1 MMQVWKPHINSLMNR
16 SKEKSNI
23 VILQGGPAT
32 GKTTLGKKIAKEFQ
46 FPYFSKDN
54 IKELMFDF
62 IGLPTTPALFNE
74 NTSQST
80 SYNEHEGKLSGMKM
94 DEASIAILFQLIEA
108 HIQVKKSCI
117 IDGTFDEIHSDTF
130 KKLKS
135 KYFFFPIQIYCYADL
150 DALSQ
155 RYKERAKT
163 RERHPGH
170 FDNLLLQSF
179 LEDPSRYYLGPLDI
193 EGAMFSINT
202 TNHSSKD
209 YEKLIVSISK
219 SISQAKN

>member
-1 MMQVWKPHINSLMNR
+1 MNR
-16 SKEKSNI
+16 KKEKSNI
-23 VILQGGPAT
+23 LILQGGPAT

-54 IKELMFDF
+54 IKELIFDF
-62 IGLPTTPALFNE
+62 IGLPTTPALLND
-74 NTSQST
+74 NTSQNS
-80 SYNEHEGKLSGMKM
+80 SYDENEGKLSGMKM
-94 DEASIAILFQLIEA
+94 DEASVAILFQLIEA
-108 HIQVKKSCI
+108 QIQVKKSCI
-117 IDGTFDEIHSDTF
+117 VDCTFDEIHSSTF

-150 DALSQ
+150 DVLSQ
-155 RYKERAKT
+155 RYKERAAT

-179 LEDPSRYYLGPLDI
+179 LEDPSRYDLGPIDI

-202 TNHSSKD
+202 TNHTSKD
-209 YEKLIVSISK
+209 YDELIDSISK
-219 SISQAKN
+219 SISEAKN

>member
-1 MMQVWKPHINSLMNR
+1 MKVWKHHINSLMNR
-16 SKEKSNI
+16 NEEKSNI

-32 GKTTLGKKIAKEFQ
+32 GKTTLGKKVAKEFQ

-54 IKELMFDF
+54 IKELIFDY
-62 IGLPTTPALFNE
+62 IGLPSTPALFND
-74 NTSQST
+74 NTSQNT
-80 SYNEHEGKLSGMKM
+80 SDDENEGKLSGMKM
-94 DEASIAILFQLIEA
+94 DEVSVAILFQLIEA

-117 IDGTFDEIHSDTF
+117 IDGTFDEIHSSTF

-150 DALSQ
+150 DVLSQ
-155 RYKERAKT
+155 RYKERAET

-179 LEDPSRYYLGPLDI
+179 LEDPNRYDLRPLDI

-209 YEKLIVSISK
+209 YDQLIDSISK

>member
-1 MMQVWKPHINSLMNR
+1 MNR

-23 VILQGGPAT
+23 LILQGGPAT

-62 IGLPTTPALFNE
+62 IGLPTTPALFNDKTSQ
-74 NTSQST
+74 NTSHDE
-80 SYNEHEGKLSGMKM
+80 NEGKLSGMKM
-94 DEASIAILFQLIEA
+94 DEASVAILFQLIEA

-117 IDGTFDEIHSDTF
+117 IDCTFDEIHSSTF

-135 KYFFFPIQIYCYADL
+135 KYFFFLIQIYCYADVNVL
-150 DALSQ
+150 TQ
-155 RYKERAKT
+155 RYKERAET
-163 RERHPGH
+163 RERHAGH

-179 LEDPSRYYLGPLDI
+179 LEDPSRYDLQPIDI
-193 EGAMFSINT
+193 AGAMFSINT
-202 TNHSSKD
+202 TTHTPKD
-209 YEKLIVSISK
+209 YDKLIVSISK
-219 SISQAKN
+219 SISKAKN

>member
-1 MMQVWKPHINSLMNR
+1 MNR
-16 SKEKSNI
+16 NEEKSNI
-23 VILQGGPAT
+23 IILQGGPAT
-32 GKTTLGKKIAKEFQ
+32 GKTTLGKKVAKEFQ

-54 IKELMFDF
+54 IKELIFDY
-62 IGLPTTPALFNE
+62 IGLPTTPALFSD
-74 NTSQST
+74 NTSQNT
-80 SYNEHEGKLSGMKM
+80 SDDENEGKLSGMKM
-94 DEASIAILFQLIEA
+94 DEASVAILFQLIEA

-117 IDGTFDEIHSDTF
+117 IDCTFDEIHSSTF

-150 DALSQ
+150 DVLSQ
-155 RYKERAKT
+155 RYKERAET

-179 LEDPSRYYLGPLDI
+179 LEDPSRYDLRPLDI

-209 YEKLIVSISK
+209 YDQLIDSISK
-219 SISQAKN
+219 SISQANN

>member
-1 MMQVWKPHINSLMNR
+1 MNR
-16 SKEKSNI
+16 NEEKSNI
-23 VILQGGPAT
+23 IILQGGPAT
-32 GKTTLGKKIAKEFQ
+32 GKTTLGKKVAKEFQ

-54 IKELMFDF
+54 IKELILDY
-62 IGLPTTPALFNE
+62 IGLPTTPALFSD
-74 NTSQST
+74 NTSQNT
-80 SYNEHEGKLSGMKM
+80 SDDENEGKLSGMKM
-94 DEASIAILFQLIEA
+94 DEASVAILFQLIEA
-108 HIQVKKSCI
+108 HIQVQKSCI
-117 IDGTFDEIHSDTF
+117 IDGTFDEFHSSTF

-150 DALSQ
+150 DVLSQ
-155 RYKERAKT
+155 RYKERAET

-179 LEDPSRYYLGPLDI
+179 LEDPSRYDLGPIDI

-202 TNHSSKD
+202 TNFTSKD
-209 YEKLIVSISK
+209 YDELIDSISK

>member
-1 MMQVWKPHINSLMNR
+1 MNR
-16 SKEKSNI
+16 NEEKSNI
-23 VILQGGPAT
+23 IILQGGPAT
-32 GKTTLGKKIAKEFQ
+32 GKTTLGKKVAKEFQ

-54 IKELMFDF
+54 IKELIFDY
-62 IGLPTTPALFNE
+62 IGLPTTPALFSDNASQ
-74 NTSQST
+74 NTSDDE
-80 SYNEHEGKLSGMKM
+80 NEGKLSGMKM
-94 DEASIAILFQLIEA
+94 DEASVAILFQLIEA

-117 IDGTFDEIHSDTF
+117 IDCTFDEIHSSTF

-150 DALSQ
+150 DVLSQ
-155 RYKERAKT
+155 RYKERAET

-179 LEDPSRYYLGPLDI
+179 LEDPSRYDLRPLDI

-209 YEKLIVSISK
+209 YDQLIDSISK
-219 SISQAKN
+219 SISQANN

>member
-1 MMQVWKPHINSLMNR
+1 MKVWKHHINSLMNR
-16 SKEKSNI
+16 NEEKSNI
-23 VILQGGPAT
+23 IILQGGPAT
-32 GKTTLGKKIAKEFQ
+32 GKTTLGKKVAKEFQ

-54 IKELMFDF
+54 IKELIFDY
-62 IGLPTTPALFNE
+62 IGLPTTPALFSD
-74 NTSQST
+74 NTSQNT
-80 SYNEHEGKLSGMKM
+80 SDDENEGKLSGMKM
-94 DEASIAILFQLIEA
+94 DEASVAILFQLIEA

-117 IDGTFDEIHSDTF
+117 IDCTFDEIHSSTF

-135 KYFFFPIQIYCYADL
+135 KYFFLTIQIYCYADL
-150 DALSQ
+150 DVLSQ
-155 RYKERAKT
+155 RYIERAET

-179 LEDPSRYYLGPLDI
+179 LEDPSRYDLRPLDI

>member
-1 MMQVWKPHINSLMNR
+1 MKVWKHHINSLMNR
-16 SKEKSNI
+16 NEEKSNI
-23 VILQGGPAT
+23 IILQGGPAT
-32 GKTTLGKKIAKEFQ
+32 GKTTLGKKVAKEFQ

-54 IKELMFDF
+54 IKELIFDY
-62 IGLPTTPALFNE
+62 IGLPTTPALFSD
-74 NTSQST
+74 NTSQNT
-80 SYNEHEGKLSGMKM
+80 SDDENEGKLSGMKM
-94 DEASIAILFQLIEA
+94 DEASVAILFQLIEA

-117 IDGTFDEIHSDTF
+117 IDCTFDEIHSSTF

-150 DALSQ
+150 DVLSQ
-155 RYKERAKT
+155 RYKERAET

-179 LEDPSRYYLGPLDI
+179 LEDPSRYDLVPLDI

-209 YEKLIVSISK
+209 YDQLIDSISK

>member
-1 MMQVWKPHINSLMNR
+1 MNR
-16 SKEKSNI
+16 NEEKSNI
-23 VILQGGPAT
+23 IILQGGPAT
-32 GKTTLGKKIAKEFQ
+32 GKTTLGKKVAKEFQ

-54 IKELMFDF
+54 IKELIFDY
-62 IGLPTTPALFNE
+62 IGLPTTPALFSD
-74 NTSQST
+74 NTSQNT
-80 SYNEHEGKLSGMKM
+80 SDDENEGKLSGMKM
-94 DEASIAILFQLIEA
+94 DEASVAILFQLIEA
-108 HIQVKKSCI
+108 HIQAKKSCI
-117 IDGTFDEIHSDTF
+117 IDCTFDEIHSSTF

-150 DALSQ
+150 DVLSQ
-155 RYKERAKT
+155 RYKERAET

-179 LEDPSRYYLGPLDI
+179 LEDPSRYDLRPLDI

-209 YEKLIVSISK
+209 YDQLIDSISK
-219 SISQAKN
+219 SISQANN

>member
-1 MMQVWKPHINSLMNR
+1 MNR
-16 SKEKSNI
+16 NEEKSNI
-23 VILQGGPAT
+23 IILQGGPAT
-32 GKTTLGKKIAKEFQ
+32 GKTTLGKKVAKEFQ

-54 IKELMFDF
+54 IKELIFDY
-62 IGLPTTPALFNE
+62 IGLPTTPALFSD
-74 NTSQST
+74 NTSQNT
-80 SYNEHEGKLSGMKM
+80 SDDENEGKLSGMKM
-94 DEASIAILFQLIEA
+94 DEASVAILFQLIEA

-117 IDGTFDEIHSDTF
+117 IDCTFDEIHSSTF

-135 KYFFFPIQIYCYADL
+135 KYFFLTIQIYCYADL
-150 DALSQ
+150 DVLSQ
-155 RYKERAKT
+155 RYIERAET

-179 LEDPSRYYLGPLDI
+179 LEDPSRYDLRPLDI

-209 YEKLIVSISK
+209 YDQLIDSISK
-219 SISQAKN
+219 SISQANNQL

>member
-23 VILQGGPAT
+23 LFLQGGPAT

-62 IGLPTTPALFNE
+62 IGLPTTPALFNDKTSQ
-74 NTSQST
+74 NTSHDE
-80 SYNEHEGKLSGMKM
+80 NEGKLSGMKM
-94 DEASIAILFQLIEA
+94 DEASVAILFQLIEA
-108 HIQVKKSCI
+108 HIRVKKSCI
-117 IDGTFDEIHSDTF
+117 IDCTFDEIHSSTF

-150 DALSQ
+150 DVLSQ
-155 RYKERAKT
+155 RYKERAET

-179 LEDPSRYYLGPLDI
+179 LEDPSRYDLRPLDI

-202 TNHSSKD
+202 TNYTSKD
-209 YEKLIVSISK
+209 YDKLILSISQ

>member
-1 MMQVWKPHINSLMNR
+1 MKVWKHHINSLMNR
-16 SKEKSNI
+16 NKEKSNI
-23 VILQGGPAT
+23 IILQGGPAT
-32 GKTTLGKKIAKEFQ
+32 GKTTLGKKVAKEFQ
-46 FPYFSKDN
+46 LPYFSKDN
-54 IKELMFDF
+54 IKELIFDY
-62 IGLPTTPALFNE
+62 IGLPTTPALFSD
-74 NTSQST
+74 NTSQNT
-80 SYNEHEGKLSGMKM
+80 SDDENEGKLSGMKM
-94 DEASIAILFQLIEA
+94 DEASVAILFQLIEA
-108 HIQVKKSCI
+108 NIQVKKSCI
-117 IDGTFDEIHSDTF
+117 IDCTFDEIHSSTF

-155 RYKERAKT
+155 RYKERAET

-179 LEDPSRYYLGPLDI
+179 LEDPSRYDLGPLDI

-209 YEKLIVSISK
+209 YDQLIDSISK
-219 SISQAKN
+219 SISQANN

>member
-1 MMQVWKPHINSLMNR
+1 MQVWKPHINSLMNR
-16 SKEKSNI
+16 KIEKSNI
-23 VILQGGPAT
+23 LILQGGPAT

-54 IKELMFDF
+54 IKELIFDF
-62 IGLPTTPALFNE
+62 IGLPTTPALLND
-74 NTSQST
+74 NTSQNT
-80 SYNEHEGKLSGMKM
+80 SYDENEGKLSGMKM
-94 DEASIAILFQLIEA
+94 DEASVAILFQLIEA

-117 IDGTFDEIHSDTF
+117 IDGTFDEIHSSTF

-135 KYFFFPIQIYCYADL
+135 KYFFFPIQIYCYAEL
-150 DALSQ
+150 DVLSK
-155 RYKERAKT
+155 RYKERAEK

-179 LEDPSRYYLGPLDI
+179 LEDPSRYDLRPIDI

-202 TNHSSKD
+202 TNHTSKD
-209 YEKLIVSISK
+209 YDKLIDSISK

>member
-1 MMQVWKPHINSLMNR
+1 MKVWKHHINSLMNR
-16 SKEKSNI
+16 NEEKSNI
-23 VILQGGPAT
+23 IILQGGPAT
-32 GKTTLGKKIAKEFQ
+32 GKTTLGKKVAKEFQ

-54 IKELMFDF
+54 IKELIFDY
-62 IGLPTTPALFNE
+62 IGLPTTPALFSD
-74 NTSQST
+74 NTSQNT
-80 SYNEHEGKLSGMKM
+80 SDDENEGKLSGMKM
-94 DEASIAILFQLIEA
+94 DEASVAILFQLIEA

-117 IDGTFDEIHSDTF
+117 IDCTFDEIHSSTF

-150 DALSQ
+150 DVLSQ
-155 RYKERAKT
+155 RYKERAET

-179 LEDPSRYYLGPLDI
+179 LEDPSRYDLQPIDI

-209 YEKLIVSISK
+209 YDQLIDSISK
-219 SISQAKN
+219 SISQANN

>member
-1 MMQVWKPHINSLMNR
+1 MKVWKHHINSLMNR
-16 SKEKSNI
+16 NEEKSNI
-23 VILQGGPAT
+23 IILQGGPAT
-32 GKTTLGKKIAKEFQ
+32 GKTTLGKKVAKEFQ

-54 IKELMFDF
+54 IKELIFDY
-62 IGLPTTPALFNE
+62 IGLPTTPALFSD
-74 NTSQST
+74 NTSQNT
-80 SYNEHEGKLSGMKM
+80 SDDENEGKLSGMKM
-94 DEASIAILFQLIEA
+94 DEASVAILFQLIEA

-117 IDGTFDEIHSDTF
+117 IDCTFDEIHSSTF

-150 DALSQ
+150 DVLSQ
-155 RYKERAKT
+155 RYKERAET

-179 LEDPSRYYLGPLDI
+179 LEDPSRYDLRPLDI

-209 YEKLIVSISK
+209 YDQLIDSISK
-219 SISQAKN
+219 SISQANN

>member
-16 SKEKSNI
+16 KKEKSNI
-23 VILQGGPAT
+23 LILQGGPAT
-32 GKTTLGKKIAKEFQ
+32 GKTTLGKRIAKEFQ

-54 IKELMFDF
+54 IKELIFDF
-62 IGLPTTPALFNE
+62 IGLPTTPALLNDNSIQ
-74 NTSQST
+74 NTS
-80 SYNEHEGKLSGMKM
+80 YDENEGKLSGMKI
-94 DEASIAILFQLIEA
+94 DEASVAILFQLIEA

-117 IDGTFDEIHSDTF
+117 IDSTFDKIHSSTF

-150 DALSQ
+150 DVLSQ
-155 RYKERAKT
+155 RYKKRAET

-179 LEDPSRYYLGPLDI
+179 LKDPSRYDLRPIDV

-202 TNHSSKD
+202 TNHTSKD
-209 YEKLIVSISK
+209 YDKLIDSISK